1 MGWAFTAS
9 RRETCSYQPWRFH
22 TAACTGHSI
31 SGPRDV
37 VEAALGIAGTES
49 ALKLLDH
56 RRARGSRELGSR
68 RRTIGERDVGRTS
81 SSRGWLSG
89 FSSLSLIWT
98 ANGPRRGTITD
109 HARVRPP
116 DPVRRGLDPDGARG
130 PLPPRAYGDEFPSI
144 SITEGSWMRV
154 SPVI

>member
-37 VEAALGIAGTES
+37 VEAALAIAGTES

-81 SSRGWLSG
+81 SCARMALGVQLAELDLDRQRPTPGHHHRSR
-89 FSSLSLIWT
+89 
-98 ANGPRRGTITD
+98 PRPSTGSRP
-109 HARVRPP
+109 AR
-116 DPVRRGLDPDGARG
+116 
-130 PLPPRAYGDEFPSI
+130 S
-144 SITEGSWMRV
+144 
-154 SPVI
+154 